1 MAENKISYLNRTFE
15 DYKESLREYI
25 KTNYPQIA
33 SDFND
38 ASIGS
43 WLIDLVASIGD
54 NLSYHI
60 DNAYGETN
68 IETAQCRSSIFSLAR
83 SNGVKIPGPKGAMT
97 EMEFSCELPVITDYY
112 NADNQVPVPNE
123 YYAPIIKKGTRLSG
137 SGQYFEVMN
146 NIDFSEQFDDNG
158 VSNREIIPQRN
169 ANGVITSY
177 IVKKRD
183 IAVAGQSKIYK
194 QVISSSDIKPFME
207 IIIPDTD
214 VMNVEGILFK
224 DGVNYQDT
232 PLTSEFSQEV
242 EYISAADSP
251 TKVDTYRF
259 FEVDSLTEQYRWG
272 RDISNTNA
280 GNQVSAIPKVETYG
294 YYNEIADTIVPTST
308 IVKGEWK
315 PLTQKFIT
323 EFTDNGYLKIIFGSG
338 EQAGQTPNIDCAQ
351 SFTKHRISKM
361 IRNNFMGKLPKSGWT
376 MYVLYRVGGG
386 ASSNVAAGTITN
398 IDYLDAEIGS
408 YGQGDIDQSV
418 VAAVRNSIRVTN
430 TIPSVSGKDAPTV
443 EEIRNMIKYRNLSQ
457 NRCITLKDY
466 ENRILQMPPQYGC
479 PFRVSATEE
488 NNKIMLYLLGIDYLG
503 KLTSVLPSM
512 LITNIQNYLS
522 QYRSINDYVEIK
534 SGRVINLS
542 FEVDLYINK
551 NYNSGDVI
559 RNVIRTIKEYM
570 DINKHFLG
578 EDIYVSDI
586 EKEISKVDGVLNL
599 IDLRVYN
606 EHGDNYSSTVV
617 SQPIKSL
624 TYDNE
629 ANIYD
634 NGYSPFTDETQSEI
648 DLEASDYILN
658 SDSDTMFEI
667 KYDSD
672 IKVKAKV
679 R

>member
-15 DYKESLREYI
+15 DYKSSLREYI

-33 SDFND
+33 SDFDD

-68 IETAQCRSSIFSLAR
+68 IETAQKKSSIYSLAR
-83 SNGVKIPGPKGAMT
+83 SNGIKIPGPKGAMT
-97 EMEFSCELPVITDYY
+97 EIEFSCELPVVTDYY
-112 NADNQVPVPNE
+112 NSDNQVPVPNE
-123 YYAPIIKKGTRLSG
+123 YYAPIIKKGTRLSSG
-137 SGQYFEVMN
+137 SQYFEVMN
-146 NIDFSEQFDDNG
+146 DIDFSEQFDDNG
-158 VSNREIIPQRN
+158 VSNREILPQRN

-177 IVKKRD
+177 LVKKRD

-194 QVISSSDIKPFME
+194 QVVSSTDIKPFME

-214 VMNVEGILFK
+214 VMNVEGIIFK
-224 DGVNYQDT
+224 DGVNYQST
-232 PLTSEFSQEV
+232 PLLSEFAQESEFV
-242 EYISAADSP
+242 AAENSP
-251 TKVDTYRF
+251 TNSDTYRF
-259 FEVDSLTEQYRWG
+259 FEVDSLIDQYRWG
-272 RDISNTNA
+272 SGINNNNE
-280 GNQVSAIPKVETYG
+280 GNQSESTPKVETYG
-294 YYNEIADTIVPTST
+294 YYNEIQDTIVPTTT

-338 EQAGQTPNIDCAQ
+338 EQVGQAPNIECAQ
-351 SFTKHRISKM
+351 SFTKYRISKM
-361 IRNNFMGKLPKSGWT
+361 VRNNFLGKLPKGGWT

-386 ASSNVAAGTITN
+386 VASNVAAGTITN
-398 IDYLDAEIGS
+398 IDYLDAEIGT
-408 YGQGDIDQSV
+408 YMQGGVDQNTA
-418 VAAVRNSIRVTN
+418 AAVRNSIKVTN

-443 EEIRNMIKYRNLSQ
+443 EELRNIIRYHNMSQ
-457 NRCITLKDY
+457 NRCVTVKDY
-466 ENRILQMPPQYGC
+466 ENRVLQMPPQYGC

-488 NNKIMLYLLGIDYLG
+488 NNKIMLYLMGIDYLG
-503 KLTSVLPSM
+503 KLSSVLPSA

-522 QYRSINDYVEIK
+522 QYRTVNDYVEIK
-534 SGRVINLS
+534 SARVVNLS
-542 FEVDLYINK
+542 FEADLYINK

-559 RNVIRTIKEYM
+559 KNVINTIKDYM

-606 EHGDNYSSTVV
+606 EHGDKYSSTVI

-624 TYDNE
+624 SYSNDDN
-629 ANIYD
+629 NYD
-634 NGYSPFTDETQSEI
+634 NGYTPFTDETRSEI
-648 DLEASDYILN
+648 DLDASDYILN
-658 SDSDTMFEI
+658 SDSDMMFEI